1 MKLCLYLDVFRY
13 LCFELSIVTLEFR
26 LKLFCQSLVIVVFIS
41 EISDVEEALLR
52 NGILS
57 LDTPMLVMHSLLASL
72 V

>member
-1 MKLCLYLDVFRY
+1 M
-13 LCFELSIVTLEFR
+13 TLEFR
-26 LKLFCQSLVIVVFIS
+26 LKLLCQSLVIVVFIS

>member
-1 MKLCLYLDVFRY
+1 MKPCLNLDVLRY

-26 LKLFCQSLVIVVFIS
+26 FKLVWQPLVIVVFMS
-41 EISDVEEALLR
+41 DISDVEEALLR